1 MKMQDYISV
10 PEAAAKWDVTE
21 RQVQKMCSEG
31 KIPDAI
37 RFGRSWAIPLETE
50 KPTITRK
57 TKPGL
62 RKKASIG
69 EETGRNGKSEER
81 MEIILAR

>member
-21 RQVQKMCSEG
+21 RQIQRMCSEG
-31 KIPDAI
+31 KIPEAK
-37 RFGRSWAIPLETE
+37 RFGRSWAIPVETE

-57 TKPGL
+57 TKPGPKPK
-62 RKKASIG
+62 RRDDS
-69 EETGRNGKSEER
+69 
-81 MEIILAR
+81 

>member
-37 RFGRSWAIPLETE
+37 RFGRSWAIPCETE
-50 KPTITRK
+50 KPTITRR
-57 TKPGL
+57 TKPGP
-62 RKKASIG
+62 KKKTDNG
-69 EETGRNGKSEER
+69 EEANRNGKSEH
-81 MEIILAR
+81 